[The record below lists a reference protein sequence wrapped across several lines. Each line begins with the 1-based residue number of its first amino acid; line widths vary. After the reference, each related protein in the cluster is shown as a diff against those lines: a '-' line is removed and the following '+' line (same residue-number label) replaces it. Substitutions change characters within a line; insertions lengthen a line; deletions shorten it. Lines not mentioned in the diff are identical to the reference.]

1 MIYQA
6 EPSVTLK
13 SRRRRLK
20 VPWAPLLFL
29 LPYLVIFVLFRLGPT
44 VAGVLVSFTSWK
56 VVGDP
61 SWVGTGNY
69 QALFGDPLFATALGN
84 TFVFLLM
91 AAPATVVLGLLLALL
106 LNRPLYGRAL
116 ARTVIFAPYA
126 VMFTVAGII
135 WNWMYDTNF
144 GLVNQALGAIGL
156 GRVPWLSS
164 EQYALMAIAII
175 MVWWLTGYAMV
186 LFLAGLQ
193 DIPRE
198 LHEAAMVDGAT
209 GAQQFRYVTLP
220 LLAPTTLVVVMLV
233 VINVFQIFDLVY
245 VMTNGGPGT
254 STLTLVHY
262 MYVSAFAQLKLG
274 YGAAI
279 AVVVFV
285 ILTGLAAVQTKLI
298 RNEVTP

>member
-1 MIYQA
+1 MLSQA
-6 EPSVTLK
+6 NTTAPTAP
-13 SRRRRLK
+13 RRRGLR
-20 VPWAPLLFL
+20 VPWAPLLFM

-44 VAGVLVSFTSWK
+44 IAGVLVSFTSWK
-56 VVGDP
+56 VIGGP
-61 SWVGTGNY
+61 QWVGLANF
-69 QALFGDPLFATALGN
+69 QALGSDPLFGVALRN
-84 TFVFLLM
+84 TLVFLLM

-106 LNRPLYGRAL
+106 LNRPLYGRAI
-116 ARTVIFAPYA
+116 ARTAIFAPYA
-126 VMFTVAGII
+126 VMFTVAGIV
-135 WNWMYDTNF
+135 WNWIYDPNF
-144 GLVNQALGAIGL
+144 GLINQGLETIGL
-156 GRVPWLSS
+156 RKVPWLSS
-164 EQYALMAIAII
+164 EQFALMAIAIV

-193 DIPRE
+193 DIPQE

-209 GAQQFRYVTLP
+209 GSQRLRWITLP

-274 YGAAI
+274 YGSAI
-279 AVVVFV
+279 AVVVFA
-285 ILTGLAAVQTKLI
+285 ILTLLAVVQTRLI
-298 RNEVTP
+298 RTGVSS